1 MDRAMAEPTEL
12 LSIEPRG
19 SNHVLVRTDQH
30 GAKTEIILSE
40 TNIGFLARL
49 APQHLRKILAAKSAR
64 IPGVTMTL
72 SIPIKNIRL
81 NTDLHQSEILLAIF
95 DRFGGEVDYSLDPA
109 LARQLAERLI
119 ARADEVET
127 ASKNSTKQ

>member
-1 MDRAMAEPTEL
+1 MADSTEL
-12 LSIEPRG
+12 LSLEPRG
-19 SNHVLVRTDQH
+19 FNHALVRTDKH

-40 TNIGFLARL
+40 ANIGWLARL
-49 APQHLRKILAAKSAR
+49 APQHLRKILAAKSAK

-72 SIPIKNIRL
+72 SVPIKNIRL
-81 NTDLHQSEILLAIF
+81 STDLHQSEILLAIF
-95 DRFGGEVDYSLDPA
+95 DRFGGEVDYSLEPA

-119 ARADEVET
+119 ARAEEVEI

>member
-1 MDRAMAEPTEL
+1 MAEPTET

-19 SNHVLVRTDQH
+19 SDHILVRVDSH
-30 GAKTEIILSE
+30 GVKTEIILSE
-40 TNIGFLARL
+40 ANIGWLSRL
-49 APQHLRKILAAKSAR
+49 APQHLRKILAAKSAK

-72 SIPIKNIRL
+72 SLPIKNIRL

-95 DRFGGEVDYSLDPA
+95 DRFGGEVDYSMEPA

-119 ARADEVET
+119 VRADEVET
-127 ASKNSTKQ
+127 ASKTSTKQ